1 MNNSTE
7 EPTDRLHRIAVDQL
21 GFAADSFR
29 RATRGRAYTAYIAKA
44 HGLTNVEI
52 AAVYK
57 CSEAT
62 VRNLIREHK
71 ESLEALGYE
80 AQ

>member
-52 AAVYK
+52 AAVYG
-57 CSEAT
+57 CSEGT
-62 VRNLIREHK
+62 VRNLLREHEQAV
-71 ESLEALGYE
+71 ESGSL
-80 AQ
+80 

>member
-7 EPTDRLHRIAVDQL
+7 SQTSELKRIAVEQL

-44 HGLTNVEI
+44 HGLTNGEI
-52 AAVYK
+52 GAVYGV
-57 CSEAT
+57 SEAT
-62 VRNLIREHK
+62 VRNLLREHK
-71 ESLEALGYE
+71 QAVESGSL
-80 AQ
+80 